1 VSAGT
6 TLAVA
11 LCAVAGLTGAVQVAV
26 MGELGSRVGIAPA
39 VAFSGLVT
47 LVLAATGLLAVR
59 GSLAGLADVARE
71 PVWLWTGGAISLL
84 IIVAMTVSAPRIG
97 ATATIAIVIAGNL
110 VMGATID
117 RYGLFGLER
126 IPLTWPRALGILLLA
141 TGAALSLHRT

>member
-1 VSAGT
+1 VAGGAA
-6 TLAVA
+6 LAVA
-11 LCAVAGLTGAVQVAV
+11 LCAAAGLTGAIQVAV

-39 VAFSGLVT
+39 VTFSGLVT
-47 LVLAATGLLAVR
+47 LVLALTGLLAVR
-59 GSLAGLADVARE
+59 GSLDGLTDVVRQ

-117 RYGLFGLER
+117 RYGLFGLEQ
-126 IPLTWPRALGILLLA
+126 IPLTWPRVLGMLLLA
-141 TGAALSLHRT
+141 TGAALSLSRG

>member
-1 VSAGT
+1 MSAGT

-11 LCAVAGLTGAVQVAV
+11 LCTVAGLTGAVQVAV

-59 GSLAGLADVARE
+59 GSLGGLADVARE

-84 IIVAMTVSAPRIG
+84 IILAMTVSAPRIG

-110 VMGATID
+110 VMGTTID
-117 RYGLFGLER
+117 RYGLFGLEK

>member
-1 VSAGT
+1 M
-6 TLAVA
+6 
-11 LCAVAGLTGAVQVAV
+11 LCAVAGLAGAVQVAV
-26 MGELGSRVGIAPA
+26 MGELGSRVGIGPA

-47 LVLAATGLLAVR
+47 LVLAVTGLLAVR
-59 GSLAGLADVARE
+59 GSLDGLAAVVRE

-97 ATATIAIVIAGNL
+97 AAATIAIVIAGNL

-117 RYGLFGLER
+117 RFGLFGLDQ
-126 IPLTWPRALGILLLA
+126 IALTWPRLLGFLLLA